1 VRPADFFK
9 DIVTP
14 NVDALGDDV
23 GDLRHAVNAI
33 ISLDAL
39 AGIIHADLHS
49 RGQETVS
56 DSAFRDKLAKQ
67 HLEYSIVR
75 DAAFALKHGELRNTK
90 PRLVQRAEQV
100 TSYSGAFDEA
110 VFDRSAFDTEAVIW
124 IEANDPA
131 HSRRADQVT
140 RAVLDIFRGMV

>member
-1 VRPADFFK
+1 VRPTDFFK

-23 GDLRHAVNAI
+23 GDLRLAVNAI
-33 ISLDAL
+33 LSLDAL

-49 RGQETVS
+49 KGQETNDDV
-56 DSAFRDKLAKQ
+56 AFRDRLAEQ
-67 HLEYSIVR
+67 HLEYGIAR
-75 DAAFALKHGELRNTK
+75 DAAFALKHGELRNKK
-90 PRLVQRAEQV
+90 PRLVQRAGQV
-100 TSYSGAFDEA
+100 TSYSAVFDET